1 MKKITTILLLLVS
14 LISLSQEY
22 YRDTIIERAVF
33 EKVNEYRLSVGV
45 HALAFNS
52 DNYRAVQWG
61 EVLVNNDL
69 STGGSIY
76 HCGCSAGSENI
87 AKTNVG
93 DENEVIMSVD
103 EIATKLLQLWIDSD
117 SHRKGMENTN
127 MTRGFNSVYVYKSNV
142 SDGKYAAISVYQF
155 LRDKEYY
162 INLDWDE
169 DEKVPNRVL

>member
-1 MKKITTILLLLVS
+1 MKKITTILLSLVS
-14 LISLSQEY
+14 LISFSQEY

-33 EKVNEYRLSVGV
+33 NKVNEYRISVGV
-45 HALAFNS
+45 HTLTFNK
-52 DNYRAVQWG
+52 DNYRAIQWG

-69 STGGSIY
+69 STGGNIY
-76 HCGCSAGSENI
+76 HCRCAAGSENI

-93 DENEVIMSVD
+93 DENEITMSVD
-103 EIATKLLQLWIDSD
+103 EIANKLFQLWLDSD
-117 SHRKGMENTN
+117 SHREGMENIN